1 MDLLQHMGVENM
13 GPLLYSLIRFVKPR
27 RILEVGAGYTTL
39 FILQALKDNDA
50 ELQHLRAESMPNAA
64 VASSEANGSSN
75 DNSSAEQEPGFYV
88 EEALSGSGSSFLHCV
103 DNQEH
108 DVFTAHGGLGAVVS
122 AAADLE
128 LGHLLQVHTA
138 DAFELLL
145 GSPAEQAAPKE
156 ERPPSGTV
164 ASAPAIQPSVPTSP
178 AMPSEWDMVWL
189 DGITTD
195 PRWPRY
201 FEAIWPQLV
210 DPGGLALVHS
220 TLTNAINRQW
230 LRELTM
236 PPQLRGNGT
245 DDDGEGGERG
255 TVGTAT
261 FSFRPAAPCADSH
274 ALELAA
280 AIRAIKLSE
289 VLATSAGVCGDA
301 HDDDSCSDS
310 SSTDGFEAE
319 LLRMVW
325 CANSPTIKPIG
336 FGLSSIELQ
345 VVLTVSASAKTVDAA
360 AVSQLA
366 LCACLDVFCKF
377 CVGWSQMPHQEHTHF

>member
-1 MDLLQHMGVENM
+1 MV
-13 GPLLYSLIRFVKPR
+13 
-27 RILEVGAGYTTL
+27 
-39 FILQALKDNDA
+39 
-50 ELQHLRAESMPNAA
+50 NAA
-64 VASSEANGSSN
+64 VAASEASVSSN
-75 DNSSAEQEPGFYV
+75 DNSSAGQEAGVYV
-88 EEALSGSGSSFLHCV
+88 QEALSGTGGSFLHCV

-108 DVFTAHGGLGAVVS
+108 DVFTAHGGLDAVVS
-122 AAADLE
+122 AADDLE

-145 GSPAEQAAPKE
+145 GSPAEQAVARE

-164 ASAPAIQPSVPTSP
+164 ASAVATQPHVPTSL

-195 PRWPRY
+195 PRWPKY
-201 FEAIWPQLV
+201 FEAIWQQLV

-236 PPQLRGNGT
+236 PPQLGGDGT
-245 DDDGEGGERG
+245 DDDGEGGDAG

-280 AIRAIKLSE
+280 AIRAIQLPE

-301 HDDDSCSDS
+301 HDSDS
-310 SSTDGFEAE
+310 GSDRSNSDGFEPE
-319 LLRMVW
+319 LLRMEW
-325 CANSPTIKPIG
+325 CDNSPTIKPIG

-345 VVLTVSASAKTVDAA
+345 VVLTVSASAKTVDVA
-360 AVSQLA
+360 AVS
-366 LCACLDVFCKF
+366 
-377 CVGWSQMPHQEHTHF
+377 